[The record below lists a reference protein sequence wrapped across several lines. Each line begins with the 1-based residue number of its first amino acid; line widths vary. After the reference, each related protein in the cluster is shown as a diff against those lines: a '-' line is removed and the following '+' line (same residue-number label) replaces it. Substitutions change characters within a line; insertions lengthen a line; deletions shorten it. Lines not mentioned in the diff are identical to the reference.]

1 MQNNCT
7 NYADF
12 FADEDTLN
20 AKMDELKLSEEDA
33 TTAAGD
39 SSQPIM
45 KLMPG
50 GKVKRAPQKEVV
62 LERNVRNK
70 KKCVTT
76 VKGLDLFGVKLSD
89 AAKKFGKKFA
99 CGASVVKDATGKE
112 EIDVQGDFSQE
123 LAAFIM
129 KTYPDIQKG
138 HFYSA
143 EKGKKAPLF
152 WELAS
157 KKKVFPKPCPH
168 PNCTRPYVALVTR
181 VIPCQFATSS
191 CSSVAC
197 PCREMVSMCQSATHG
212 VSFRYTLSV
221 DCSLSHNTLWWPVK
235 VPLHL

>member
-1 MQNNCT
+1 MGVDREHASRAGVEDGDVRAPKPLVVEPTTGMPPEYCEFLSLKDFVKSIPWLRENMGLEWLQQNCT

-12 FADEDTLN
+12 FADEDTLK
-20 AKMDELKLSEEDA
+20 AKMDELKLSQDEGKAA
-33 TTAAGD
+33 TGD
-39 SSQPIM
+39 SSQPPV

-50 GKVKRAPQKEVV
+50 GKVKKVPQKEVV

-112 EIDVQGDFSQE
+112 EIDVQGDFSRE

-129 KTYPDIQKG
+129 KTYPDIQQG

-152 WELAS
+152 
-157 KKKVFPKPCPH
+157 
-168 PNCTRPYVALVTR
+168 
-181 VIPCQFATSS
+181 
-191 CSSVAC
+191 
-197 PCREMVSMCQSATHG
+197 
-212 VSFRYTLSV
+212 
-221 DCSLSHNTLWWPVK
+221 
-235 VPLHL
+235 

>member
-1 MQNNCT
+1 MEGEQATAPKLLIVEPKTGVPPEYCEFLSRKEFVKSIPWLRENKGIEWLQNNCT

-12 FADEDTLN
+12 FVDEDTLN
-20 AKMDELKLSEEDA
+20 TKMDELKLSEDD
-33 TTAAGD
+33 TKTSAGD
-39 SSQPIM
+39 STQPII

-50 GKVKRAPQKEVV
+50 GKVKRVPQKEVV

-70 KKCVTT
+70 KKCVIT

-152 WELAS
+152 
-157 KKKVFPKPCPH
+157 
-168 PNCTRPYVALVTR
+168 
-181 VIPCQFATSS
+181 
-191 CSSVAC
+191 
-197 PCREMVSMCQSATHG
+197 
-212 VSFRYTLSV
+212 
-221 DCSLSHNTLWWPVK
+221 
-235 VPLHL
+235 